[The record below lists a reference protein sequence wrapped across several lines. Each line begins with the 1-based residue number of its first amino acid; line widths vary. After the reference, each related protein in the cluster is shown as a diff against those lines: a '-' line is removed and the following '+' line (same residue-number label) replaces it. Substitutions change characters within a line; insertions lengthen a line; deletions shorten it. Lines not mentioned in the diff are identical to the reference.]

1 MGKIDLIALDLDGTF
16 LDPAGEISPASLEAV
31 QAAQATGVKVVLS
44 TGRSGWEAA
53 HFSKLAGCDS
63 LAVCLGGAALCDA
76 RTGRHLRRWDLPEET
91 GRRALELCLGRDIE
105 LMIFGG
111 RDPPGPLLPPLPPA
125 HLPLLCLS
133 QPRR

>member
-31 QAAQATGVKVVLS
+31 QAARATGVKVVLS

-63 LAVCLGGAALCDA
+63 LAVCLGAQPCATPAPADTCAVGIC
-76 RTGRHLRRWDLPEET
+76 RRRP
-91 GRRALELCLGRDIE
+91 
-105 LMIFGG
+105 GG
-111 RDPPGPLLPPLPPA
+111 VPWSYAWAGT
-125 HLPLLCLS
+125 S
-133 QPRR
+133 S